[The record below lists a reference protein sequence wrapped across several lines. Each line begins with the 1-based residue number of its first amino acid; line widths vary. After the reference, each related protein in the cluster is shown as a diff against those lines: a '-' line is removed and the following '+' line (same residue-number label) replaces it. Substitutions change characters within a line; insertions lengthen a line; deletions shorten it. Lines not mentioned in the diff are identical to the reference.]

1 MDEGAVR
8 AAIAS
13 AVSASGEPL
22 LAAEDVGRIVI
33 DGAWLVVLLTSDRLA
48 REGLARLH
56 EHLRASFPQAAVELR
71 RADTVY
77 RGGAGF
83 GEGNHVLA
91 VFGGKGGVGKSTI
104 AVNLALTLHAMG
116 LAVGLLD
123 ADLNAPDIP
132 HMLGLH
138 PKKPPRGFGMKL
150 SGSKVTAPSE
160 RMRPHER
167 LGVELMSVG
176 FAVPEGYAPMMTSR
190 ALVSMLL
197 RHLLFDVGWSARIIV
212 IDAPPGTG
220 EELQVLAGELP
231 LSGAIFVTTPQ
242 DLAQMD
248 AERTLAFLSQHDVP
262 VIGLVQ
268 NMAFM
273 TCPHCDQEIDLYA
286 QSRRLQDAGLRVL
299 GRIPF
304 DVELSKAA
312 DGGRPLVLG
321 DPRGPIAYEFARIG
335 AQVRGWLEA
344 RGDVA

>member
-1 MDEGAVR
+1 MDEAEVR
-8 AAIAS
+8 AALGRLTAG
-13 AVSASGEPL
+13 SGEL
-22 LAAEDVGRIVI
+22 HLASEDVGSIVV
-33 DGAWLVVLLTSDRLA
+33 DGEWLVVVLRKEGLSH
-48 REGLARLH
+48 EGLARVH
-56 EHLRASFPQAAVELR
+56 GHLQREFTNAIVELR
-71 RADTVY
+71 CGDVVY

-104 AVNLALTLHAMG
+104 AVNLALTLKAMG

-132 HMLGLH
+132 HLLGLH
-138 PKKPPRGFGMKL
+138 PKQPPRGLGWKL
-150 SGSKVTAPSE
+150 SGPKIVAPSE
-160 RMRPHER
+160 RVRSHER

-176 FAVPEGYAPMMTSR
+176 FVVPEGYAPMMTSR
-190 ALVSMLL
+190 MLVSTLL
-197 RHLLFDVGWSARIIV
+197 RYLLFDVAWSARVLI

-220 EELQVLAGELP
+220 EELQVMARELP
-231 LSGAIFVTTPQ
+231 LSGAVFVTTPQ

-248 AERTLAFLSQHDVP
+248 AERTLTFLTDNGVP

-273 TCPHCDQEIDLYA
+273 TCPHCDQEIDMYA
-286 QSRRLQDAGLRVL
+286 QSRRLQDAGLPVL

-304 DVELSKAA
+304 DVRLSKAA

-335 AQVRGWLEA
+335 AQVRRWL
-344 RGDVA
+344 DNVPSS